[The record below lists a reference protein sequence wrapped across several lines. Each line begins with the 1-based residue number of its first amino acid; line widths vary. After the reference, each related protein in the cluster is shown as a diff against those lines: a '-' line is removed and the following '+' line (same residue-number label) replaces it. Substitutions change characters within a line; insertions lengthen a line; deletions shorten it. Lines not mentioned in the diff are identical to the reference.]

1 MQHHDTGLCC
11 VKCDK
16 IHSLSV
22 PKLTKK
28 LNTLSEKHKKNEKRM
43 NKQYM

>member
-28 LNTLSEKHKKNEKRM
+28 LNTFVGEAQKKRKKNE
-43 NKQYM
+43 